1 MLAEGAASLLHVC
14 EFILILEEKLAA
26 FVAIGYRNVGYHI
39 LVVLLGP
46 LQTKLG
52 IVNNKDLLVA
62 HALQNAL
69 VHFYGSVL
77 IRVNLRLEPLKHTIS
92 KQIVLKVVILCSKLH

>member
-46 LQTKLG
+46 LWTKL
-52 IVNNKDLLVA
+52 
-62 HALQNAL
+62 
-69 VHFYGSVL
+69 
-77 IRVNLRLEPLKHTIS
+77 
-92 KQIVLKVVILCSKLH
+92 

>member
-26 FVAIGYRNVGYHI
+26 FVAIGDRNVGYHI
-39 LVVLLGP
+39 FVVLFGP
-46 LQTKLG
+46 LWTKLG
-52 IVNNKDLLVA
+52 IVNNKNLLVP

-77 IRVNLRLEPLKHTIS
+77 IRINLRLKPLKHTIS